1 MDLTVLQQIEEAVR
15 VIRSRCTLEP
25 RVGIVLGSGLG
36 NLVREIVVEQE
47 IPYERVPHFP
57 VSTVEG
63 HEGKLIFG
71 RLSGQPVVVLQGR
84 FHYYEGYTP
93 QQVVFPIR
101 VLKFLGVETLLV
113 SNAAGGMNAAF
124 RVGDLMIIRDHI
136 SLFTVNPLLGEN
148 ESGLGPRFPDMS
160 EPYSKELIRKAKVV
174 AERLGIVVREGV
186 YAGVTGP
193 SFETRAEYKL
203 LHIVGGDAV
212 GMSTVQEVI
221 AARHLGLEV
230 FAMSVIAD
238 LGIREEDNLITH
250 DDVLAAAAAA
260 EPRLAAIFKML
271 IAEL

>member
-1 MDLTVLQQIEEAVR
+1 MGTVLSQIEESVR
-15 VIRSRCTLEP
+15 VIRSRCALEP
-25 RVGIVLGSGLG
+25 RIGIVLGSGLG
-36 NLVREIVVEQE
+36 NLVREITVEQE
-47 IPYERVPHFP
+47 IDYESIPHFP
-57 VSTVEG
+57 VSTVDG
-63 HEGKLIFG
+63 HCGKLIFG
-71 RLSGQPVVVLQGR
+71 RLSGRPVVILSGR

-136 SLFTVNPLLGEN
+136 SLFTVNPLLGKN

-174 AERLGIVVREGV
+174 AERLGIEVREGV

-203 LHIVGGDAV
+203 LRIVGGDAV

-221 AARHLGLEV
+221 AARHLGLAV
-230 FAMSVIAD
+230 FAMSVITD
-238 LGIREEDNLITH
+238 LGIREEENLITH
-250 DDVLAAAAAA
+250 EEVLAAAGAA
-260 EPRLAAIFKML
+260 EPRLAAVFKAL
-271 IAEL
+271 VGEL